1 VPKWHE
7 SSLLPYST
15 SFISVTCWTQL
26 QASLT
31 SWAPPDAKPWYL
43 CVWKDVR
50 LNIIEFSYTLNSSV
64 FSPPGLSQGIRGR
77 ASLIMRTIF
86 SLPGVDARVPPPLVL
101 RPDLID
107 PYYSLFSS
115 VSGRNINSLLKEAM
129 SLLLRSNL
137 TLRGSIWFC

>member
-1 VPKWHE
+1 
-7 SSLLPYST
+7 LLSYST

-31 SWAPPDAKPWYL
+31 SWAHPNAKSWYL
-43 CVWKDVR
+43 YVR
-50 LNIIEFSYTLNSSV
+50 KNVTLNIIEFSYALNSSV

-86 SLPGVDARVPPPLVL
+86 PLPGVDARVPPPLVL
-101 RPDLID
+101 RPNLID
-107 PYYSLFSS
+107 PCYSLLPS
-115 VSGRNINSLLKEAM
+115 VSSRNMNSLLEEAM

-137 TLRGSIWFC
+137 TLRGSTWFY

>member
-26 QASLT
+26 QASMT
-31 SWAPPDAKPWYL
+31 YWAHPNAKPWYL

-50 LNIIEFSYTLNSSV
+50 LNIIEFSYALNSSV
-64 FSPPGLSQGIRGR
+64 FSSPGFSQGIRGR

-86 SLPGVDARVPPPLVL
+86 PLPGVDAGVPPPLVL

-107 PYYSLFSS
+107 PCYSLLPS
-115 VSGRNINSLLKEAM
+115 VSGRNMNSLLEEAM

-137 TLRGSIWFC
+137 TLWGSIWFC